1 MDQSEASQLIS
12 EIDEQ
17 DHVGRSE
24 RLVELT
30 GLLPSHETE
39 GFSGQAAQWL
49 FEDVKATWLYGC
61 FTGTILTAHAFCS
74 LQLAGRIR
82 FLPDDP
88 ALPDEAES
96 LEHLAALAVT
106 AGVLDVD
113 LQARLLELHD
123 RYRFY
128 TAAGLHEHDVGL
140 ERHLVEAEAATGEH
154 PLLLDARHALATSA
168 RLVFRH
174 Q

>member
-1 MDQSEASQLIS
+1 MDQAEASQLIS
-12 EIDEQ
+12 RIDEE

-30 GLLPSHETE
+30 GLLPSDEME

-49 FEDVKATWLYGC
+49 LEDVKATWLYGC
-61 FTGTILTAHAFCS
+61 FTGTVLTAHAFCC

-88 ALPDEAES
+88 TLPDEAES
-96 LEHLAALAVT
+96 LEDLAAFAVT
-106 AGVLDVD
+106 AGVIDVD

-123 RYRFY
+123 RVRFY
-128 TAAGLHEHDVGL
+128 TAAGLHVHDVGL
-140 ERHLVEAEAATGEH
+140 DRHLVEAAAATGEH
-154 PLLLDARHALATSA
+154 PLLLDARHALTTAV
-168 RLVFRH
+168 RLIHRT
-174 Q
+174 

>member
-1 MDQSEASQLIS
+1 MDPTEASQLIS
-12 EIDEQ
+12 DRDEQ
-17 DHVGRSE
+17 DRIERSH

-30 GLLPSHETE
+30 SLRLIARQE

-61 FTGTILTAHAFCS
+61 FTATVLTAHAFCS

-88 ALPDEAES
+88 TLPDEAES
-96 LEHLAALAVT
+96 LEHLARIAMT

-140 ERHLVEAEAATGEH
+140 DRHLVEAAAAVGEH
-154 PLLLDARHALATSA
+154 PLLLDARHALATA
-168 RLVFRH
+168 VRLIHRT
-174 Q
+174 